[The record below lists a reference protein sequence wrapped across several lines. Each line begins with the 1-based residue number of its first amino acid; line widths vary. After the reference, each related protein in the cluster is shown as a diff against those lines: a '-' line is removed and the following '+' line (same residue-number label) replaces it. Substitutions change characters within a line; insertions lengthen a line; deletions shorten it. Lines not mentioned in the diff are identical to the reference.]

1 MLIHKGYQG
10 SHFDYL
16 GHSSVNE
23 DKCVFGVK
31 SMTYLG
37 YVVNKE
43 GIHPDPRKLEAIFK
57 YPNPSSVSDIR
68 RFLGMVNQ
76 W

>member
-23 DKCVFGVK
+23 LCLQACREKH
-31 SMTYLG
+31 SAYRL
-37 YVVNKE
+37 
-43 GIHPDPRKLEAIFK
+43 
-57 YPNPSSVSDIR
+57 
-68 RFLGMVNQ
+68 
-76 W
+76 